1 MELPFMRITVMMQ
14 RLFLND
20 LNVGSIVNIKLD
32 SRSELL

>member
-1 MELPFMRITVMMQ
+1 MELPFLRITITMQ
-14 RLFLND
+14 RVFLND